1 MTFMSTKIVIVGASS
16 GIGRSMAEY
25 FIGEGFVVGVAGR
38 RLELLKALQNKY
50 PDNVFVKELD
60 VTSDD
65 AGSRLLQ
72 LVDEMGGMD
81 IYVNC
86 AGIGHQNISLNQTVE
101 MSTVATNCK
110 GFTMMV
116 TTAFNYFAERGKGH
130 IAAITSISAT
140 KGLGATPAYSST
152 KRFQRN
158 YLQSLAQNA
167 KIRNLDIR
175 LTEIQPGFVATDMLK
190 ESYPMLLKKERVAEK
205 ACKAIIRQK
214 RLRIIDWKYSILVF
228 FWRLIPRCLWEK
240 IRVTNR

>member
-1 MTFMSTKIVIVGASS
+1 MSTKIVIVGASS

-25 FIGEGFVVGVAGR
+25 FIGEGYVIGVAGR
-38 RLELLKALQNKY
+38 RYGLLKELQDQH
-50 PDNVFVKELD
+50 PDKVFAKELD

-65 AGSRLLQ
+65 AGSLLLQ

-86 AGIGHQNISLNQTVE
+86 AGIGHQNISLDQTVE
-101 MSTVATNCK
+101 LSTVATNSK

-116 TTAFNYFAERGKGH
+116 TTAYNYFVEKGKGQ

-152 KRFQRN
+152 KRFQSN

-175 LTEIQPGFVATDMLK
+175 FTEIQPGFVATDMLK

-205 ACKAIIRQK
+205 ACKAIIQQK
-214 RLRIIDWKYSILVF
+214 RMRIIDWKYAIVVF